1 LFAFLVEDASFTE
14 LDGSQKIK
22 NKQILSVIFALLP
35 SADIFL
41 QQQILQDFNVLLS
54 ISEEARECFLSQ
66 WYRPLRS
73 FAPSDASTHR
83 EISVRGQQGLA
94 KVDDQRADSSG
105 HSL

>member
-1 LFAFLVEDASFTE
+1 MEDASFTE

-66 WYRPLRS
+66 WYPLCS
-73 FAPSDASTHR
+73 FAPSDATHL
-83 EISVRGQQGLA
+83 EISVRVLQQGLA

>member
-66 WYRPLRS
+66 WYRPLCS
-73 FAPSDASTHR
+73 FAPSDATHR
-83 EISVRGQQGLA
+83 EISMRVLQQGLA
-94 KVDDQRADSSG
+94 KVDDQRADSTG